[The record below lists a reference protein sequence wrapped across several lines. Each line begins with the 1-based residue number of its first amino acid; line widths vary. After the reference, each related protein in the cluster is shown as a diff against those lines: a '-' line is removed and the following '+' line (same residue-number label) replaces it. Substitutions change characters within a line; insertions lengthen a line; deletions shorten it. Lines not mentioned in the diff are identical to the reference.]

1 VFMHLLESE
10 AKPLYVPVTRNN
22 ESTFCT
28 RDQYLAPRVAFITWL
43 VTFFL
48 EKKYVNSS
56 AAAQSAK
63 NGTEVIPKLIQT
75 IIVAWVRANLSVFI
89 SRELWDEL
97 LAVLSSLTC
106 WEELVTEWASIMDS
120 LTAVLARSVY
130 GLDMANLPLDK
141 LSEQK
146 EKKQRGRGKEIKC
159 ENIEIGDRCHFEKL

>member
-1 VFMHLLESE
+1 M
-10 AKPLYVPVTRNN
+10 
-22 ESTFCT
+22 
-28 RDQYLAPRVAFITWL
+28 
-43 VTFFL
+43 
-48 EKKYVNSS
+48 
-56 AAAQSAK
+56 
-63 NGTEVIPKLIQT
+63 
-75 IIVAWVRANLSVFI
+75 AWVRANLCVFI

-146 EKKQRGRGKEIKC
+146 EKKQRGRGERTEWGERRIRVALIRLRRAFGKDGSRFSC
-159 ENIEIGDRCHFEKL
+159 SWCLTTSCQCL

>member
-1 VFMHLLESE
+1 MYQCENSDVTSDHGLEVIAAILS
-10 AKPLYVPVTRNN
+10 
-22 ESTFCT
+22 
-28 RDQYLAPRVAFITWL
+28 
-43 VTFFL
+43 
-48 EKKYVNSS
+48 VNSNPS
-56 AAAQSAK
+56 FLVSS
-63 NGTEVIPKLIQT
+63 GVQT
-75 IIVAWVRANLSVFI
+75 IIVAWVRANLCVFI

-146 EKKQRGRGKEIKC
+146 EKKQRGRGEW
-159 ENIEIGDRCHFEKL
+159 EKWGKIWELG

>member
-1 VFMHLLESE
+1 MLSSLLYIQRVCVS
-10 AKPLYVPVTRNN
+10 LYV
-22 ESTFCT
+22 
-28 RDQYLAPRVAFITWL
+28 QLGA
-43 VTFFL
+43 
-48 EKKYVNSS
+48 NSS
-56 AAAQSAK
+56 CLFSSC
-63 NGTEVIPKLIQT
+63 IQT
-75 IIVAWVRANLSVFI
+75 IIVAWVRANLCVFI

-146 EKKQRGRGKEIKC
+146 EKKQRGRGERTKWEEIRVAL
-159 ENIEIGDRCHFEKL
+159 I